1 MLLFTSVLWLQKMLT
16 FGEPGDGYQ
25 GTPSVLFVQLLSL
38 KLFPNE
44 KLNKEVMASFLPTKS
59 QTKHSTLLSKDSLY
73 LLADSCCVPSTLSS
87 LAAQPS
93 DRTCSRPIL
102 ASSTSTQ
109 IRFISLEHLL
119 TYHLVLRNKRAA

>member
-1 MLLFTSVLWLQKMLT
+1 MLLFTRVLWLQKMLT
-16 FGEPGDGYQ
+16 FGKLGDVYQ

-44 KLNKEVMASFLPTKS
+44 KLNKKVMASFLPTKS
-59 QTKHSTLLSKDSLY
+59 QKKLSNLLSKDSLY
-73 LLADSCCVPSTLSS
+73 FLADSCCVPSTLASS
-87 LAAQPS
+87 AAQPS
-93 DRTCSRPIL
+93 DPTCSLPIL

-109 IRFISLEHLL
+109 IRFIFLEHLL